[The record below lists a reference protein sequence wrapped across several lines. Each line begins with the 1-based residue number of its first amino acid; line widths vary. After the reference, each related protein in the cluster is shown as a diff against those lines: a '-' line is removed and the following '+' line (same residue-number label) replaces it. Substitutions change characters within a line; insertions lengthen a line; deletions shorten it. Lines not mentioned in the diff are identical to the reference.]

1 MFLVVCACGPPTS
14 LLTMSWHCAGAAAVQ
29 QPSSLLT
36 GADAEATVAQAK
48 ALLKQ
53 RSTLLASPEY
63 DKNSEVVK
71 QIDRQVQE
79 LGNMALGAWS
89 TKEQSA

>member
-1 MFLVVCACGPPTS
+1 M
-14 LLTMSWHCAGAAAVQ
+14 
-29 QPSSLLT
+29 

-79 LGNMALGAWS
+79 LGNMALGGWS

>member
-1 MFLVVCACGPPTS
+1 M
-14 LLTMSWHCAGAAAVQ
+14 
-29 QPSSLLT
+29 
-36 GADAEATVAQAK
+36 AQAK

-89 TKEQSA
+89 TKEQSS

>member
-1 MFLVVCACGPPTS
+1 MFR
-14 LLTMSWHCAGAAAVQ
+14 MHWHCAGAPAVQ
-29 QPSSLLT
+29 KPSSLPI

-53 RSTLLASPEY
+53 RATLLASPEY

-89 TKEQSA
+89 TKEQSP